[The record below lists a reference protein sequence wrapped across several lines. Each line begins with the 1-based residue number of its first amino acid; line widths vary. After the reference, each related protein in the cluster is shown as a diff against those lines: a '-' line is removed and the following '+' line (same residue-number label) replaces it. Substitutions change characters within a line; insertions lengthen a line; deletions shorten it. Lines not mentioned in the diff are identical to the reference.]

1 MAKGSK
7 GSGQTSSSTT
17 KPETNG
23 KVIQLEPGK
32 EKDYLCAH
40 ICFAK
45 KNPIKGKIGQ
55 VLNQRACTYA
65 IWKQEEANELIWR
78 YKAEVGYRMRDRI
91 PTPIMSEEN
100 PKRASR
106 FPLGVAT
113 REGIFKLSEIEK
125 SAVGRLKIPD
135 MVILNVTDQELV
147 HMRVQG
153 KADWN
158 KLIPVQQNI
167 SKVVEIK
174 FGKDELSTDQLKSYI
189 RIAGGEKKFKLLE
202 DTDCSCEF
210 RDNDSNH
217 SGGATVGAKY
227 TYIQN
232 SLVTIKLKHQQGLP
246 NIPLSSSPTPI
257 AEFLDRA
264 PLYEIAV
271 GVGITVVI
279 VGAIIIIP
287 VSATAAGA
295 GALGGYVLATN

>member
-91 PTPIMSEEN
+91 PTPIMSQKQ
-100 PKRASR
+100 PQRASR
-106 FPLGVAT
+106 FPLGVAA
-113 REGIFKLSEIEK
+113 REGMFKLSELEQ
-125 SAVGRLKIPD
+125 SAKGRLRIPD
-135 MVILNVTDQELV
+135 VIVLKVTDQELI

-153 KADWN
+153 QADWS
-158 KLIPVQQNI
+158 KLIPIQKNI

-174 FGKDELSTDQLKSYI
+174 FGKDKLSREQRNDYI
-189 RIAGGEKKFKLLE
+189 QIAGNRNNFKLLK
-202 DTDCSCEF
+202 DIDCSCEF

-232 SLVTIKLKHQQGLP
+232 SLVTIKLKHQQGFT

-257 AEFLDRA
+257 AEFLDQA

-279 VGAIIIIP
+279 VGAIILLP